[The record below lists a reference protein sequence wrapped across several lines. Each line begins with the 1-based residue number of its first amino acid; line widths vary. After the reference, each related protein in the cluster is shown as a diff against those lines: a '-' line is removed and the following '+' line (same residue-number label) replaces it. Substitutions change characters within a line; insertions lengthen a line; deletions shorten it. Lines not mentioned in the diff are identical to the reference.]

1 MSSGKAMLGVLAG
14 FAAGAALGILFA
26 PGKGSNTRKNISR
39 KTEDLVDAVNDKLEE
54 KFEEA
59 IHIVKGK
66 LNSLITK

>member
-14 FAAGAALGILFA
+14 IAAGAALGILFA

-54 KFEEA
+54 KFEEV

-66 LNSLITK
+66 